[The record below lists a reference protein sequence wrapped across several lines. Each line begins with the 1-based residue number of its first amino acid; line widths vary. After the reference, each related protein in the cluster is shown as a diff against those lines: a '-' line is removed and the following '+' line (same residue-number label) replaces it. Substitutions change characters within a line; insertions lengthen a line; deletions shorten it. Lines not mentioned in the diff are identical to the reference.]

1 MWYGN
6 VAAEP
11 LTYIIN
17 ILVYFSVSLLFNFR
31 PLFVNCIIVLTV
43 YLILAQLLSLTI
55 VGHAL
60 VIALWRLKSLQRGRL
75 KGHPG
80 GRGKVHPLGSVYR
93 SRRDSWSVAARVQRL
108 GALHATGALRAKS
121 TFFGR
126 SKGRV
131 RGSFLI
137 FELPSTAAPICIQWL
152 KWGGSGAQPPC
163 SHLTPCNSMSP
174 PWLNL

>member
-43 YLILAQLLSLTI
+43 YLILARLLSLTI

-60 VIALWRLKSLQRGRL
+60 VIAL
-75 KGHPG
+75 
-80 GRGKVHPLGSVYR
+80 
-93 SRRDSWSVAARVQRL
+93 
-108 GALHATGALRAKS
+108 
-121 TFFGR
+121 
-126 SKGRV
+126 
-131 RGSFLI
+131 
-137 FELPSTAAPICIQWL
+137 
-152 KWGGSGAQPPC
+152 
-163 SHLTPCNSMSP
+163 
-174 PWLNL
+174 